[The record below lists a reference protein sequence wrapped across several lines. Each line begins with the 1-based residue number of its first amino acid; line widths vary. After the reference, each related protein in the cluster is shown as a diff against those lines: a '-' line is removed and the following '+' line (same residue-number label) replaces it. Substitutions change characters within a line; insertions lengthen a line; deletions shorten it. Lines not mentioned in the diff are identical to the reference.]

1 MKEFILVKNP
11 SAVPSVQNCLDMKV
25 ALRDMKKLILVKV
38 PTAVPSV
45 QRPLPRLVP

>member
-11 SAVPSVQNCLDMKV
+11 SAVPSVQSRLDMKV
-25 ALRDMKKLILVKV
+25 ALRDMKEFILVKG

-45 QRPLPRLVP
+45 PRPLPRLVS